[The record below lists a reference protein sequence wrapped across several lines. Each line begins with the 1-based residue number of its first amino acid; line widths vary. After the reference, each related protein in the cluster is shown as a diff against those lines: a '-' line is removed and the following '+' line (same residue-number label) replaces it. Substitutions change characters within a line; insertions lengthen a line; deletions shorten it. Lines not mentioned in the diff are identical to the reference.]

1 MIHILWR
8 FFFFCTSIAKHDL
21 SFKEKMFIKPNL
33 STKMEAARWTFIF
46 DVTKVQIIALFI
58 FLTME
63 QSQNTSSF
71 FFFFLC
77 F

>member
-8 FFFFCTSIAKHDL
+8 FFFFCKSIAKHDL
-21 SFKEKMFIKPNL
+21 SFKEKMFIKPDL
-33 STKMEAARWTFIF
+33 STKMEAARIFIF

-63 QSQNTSSF
+63 QSQNTSWF
-71 FFFFLC
+71 FFFILC